1 MRKLIA
7 QTISTVVVAL
17 TANLTM
23 AQNTTET
30 FTFKEFADLFQKN
43 KIELPTSSVELLK
56 ADYSKHPIINCE
68 LYNYIVIRSQ
78 KERAKRR
85 TIEGEDFRITK
96 YGLADCEGMTVNDEL
111 FFEKTYA
118 LGQIENKKYKIFIA
132 RIESVMNT
140 FIDLYVFD
148 TEGRIISFLDLY
160 EDERYIK
167 GDKRFVDSVFIK
179 SKITDNGGI
188 NCEENRYSVNVKI
201 DYYLQDDGILKE
213 MAITKIGQHMIVD
226 KDGYVNVRERP
237 DGKSKIL
244 YTIESG
250 SIIKSRAENGSKWE
264 EVIDIEGSD
273 KKGGYIHSSRLA
285 NYW

>member
-1 MRKLIA
+1 MRNFIV
-7 QTISTVVVAL
+7 QTISTVAVAL

-23 AQNTTET
+23 AQNSTET
-30 FTFKEFADLFQKN
+30 FSFKEFADLFKN
-43 KIELPTSSVELLK
+43 TISLPNNSEELLNV
-56 ADYSKHPIINCE
+56 DYSKCPVIDCE
-68 LYNYIVIRSQ
+68 LYNFIVIKNQ

-85 TIEGEDFRITK
+85 TIKGEDFRITK

-264 EVIDIEGSD
+264 EVINVEGSD

>member
-1 MRKLIA
+1 MRKFIL
-7 QTISTVVVAL
+7 QTISAVAVAL

-23 AQNTTET
+23 AQNSTET
-30 FTFKEFADLFQKN
+30 FSFKEFADLFKN
-43 KIELPTSSVELLK
+43 TISLPNNSEELLNV
-56 ADYSKHPIINCE
+56 DYSKCPVIDCE
-68 LYNYIVIRSQ
+68 LYNFIVIKNQ

-85 TIEGEDFRITK
+85 TIKGEDFRITK
-96 YGLADCEGMTVNDEL
+96 YGYADCEGMTVSDEL

-118 LGQIENKKYKIFIA
+118 LGQIKNKKYKIFIA
-132 RIESVMNT
+132 RIESVRNT

-148 TEGRIISFLDLY
+148 TDGRIISFLDLY

-167 GDKRFVDSVFIK
+167 GDTRFVDSVFIK
-179 SKITDNGGI
+179 SKITNNGI
-188 NCEENRYSVNVKI
+188 IHYEENRYSVNVKI
-201 DYYLQDDGILKE
+201 DYQLQDDGVLKE
-213 MAITKIGQHMIVD
+213 IKELITGQYEVVD

-237 DGKSKIL
+237 DGKSKVL

>member
-1 MRKLIA
+1 MQNFIV
-7 QTISTVVVAL
+7 QTISTVAVAL

-23 AQNTTET
+23 AQNSTET
-30 FTFKEFADLFQKN
+30 FSFKEFADLFKN
-43 KIELPTSSVELLK
+43 TISLPNNSEELLNV
-56 ADYSKHPIINCE
+56 DYSKCPVIDCE
-68 LYNYIVIRSQ
+68 LYNFIVIKNQ

-85 TIEGEDFRITK
+85 TIKGEDFRITK
-96 YGLADCEGMTVNDEL
+96 YGYADCEGMTVGDEL

-148 TEGRIISFLDLY
+148 TDGRIISFLDLY

-167 GDKRFVDSVFIK
+167 GDTRFVDSVFIK
-179 SKITDNGGI
+179 SKITNNGI
-188 NCEENRYSVNVKI
+188 IHYEENRYSVNVKI
-201 DYYLQDDGILKE
+201 DYQLQDDGVLKE
-213 MAITKIGQHMIVD
+213 IKELITGQYEVVD

-237 DGKSKIL
+237 DGKSKVL

-264 EVIDIEGSD
+264 EVINVEGSD

>member
-1 MRKLIA
+1 MRKFIL
-7 QTISTVVVAL
+7 QTISAVAVAL

-23 AQNTTET
+23 AQNSTET
-30 FTFKEFADLFQKN
+30 FSFKEFADLFKN
-43 KIELPTSSVELLK
+43 TISLPNNSEELLNV
-56 ADYSKHPIINCE
+56 DYSKCPVIDCE
-68 LYNYIVIRSQ
+68 LYNFIVIKNQ

-85 TIEGEDFRITK
+85 TIKGEDFRITK
-96 YGLADCEGMTVNDEL
+96 YGYADCEGMTVSDEL

-132 RIESVMNT
+132 RIESVRNT

-148 TEGRIISFLDLY
+148 TDGRIISFLDLY

-167 GDKRFVDSVFIK
+167 GDTRFVDSVFIK
-179 SKITDNGGI
+179 SKITNNGI
-188 NCEENRYSVNVKI
+188 IHYEENRYSVNVKI
-201 DYYLQDDGILKE
+201 DYQLQDDGVLKE
-213 MAITKIGQHMIVD
+213 IKELITGQYEVVD

-237 DGKSKIL
+237 DGKSKVL